1 MKTIFS
7 IIVCMLIFACTY
19 AQTKQEV
26 LTAFEHQ
33 IKEVIIYA
41 PTMHEYREVCQRIL
55 SYLEDTEILY
65 SFKATFVQS
74 DEQRIKYRVHPAELK
89 NFFEDLKNTKTY
101 VRA

>member
-7 IIVCMLIFACTY
+7 ILAFCLIAASTY
-19 AQTKQEV
+19 GQTKQEV

-33 IKEVIIYA
+33 IKEVVIYA
-41 PTMHEYREVCQRIL
+41 PTMHEYREVCERIL
-55 SYLEDTEILY
+55 DILDQTEIMY

-74 DEQRIKYRVHPAELK
+74 TEQEIKYRVHPAELK

-101 VRA
+101 IRA

>member
-1 MKTIFS
+1 MKTITS
-7 IIVCMLIFACTY
+7 ICVFMLIFASSY

-33 IKEVIIYA
+33 IKEVVIYA
-41 PTMHEYREVCQRIL
+41 PTYHEYREICERIL
-55 SYLEDTEILY
+55 DHLEDTKILY

-89 NFFEDLKNTKTY
+89 DFFKQLKNTKNY
-101 VRA
+101 QRA

>member
-7 IIVCMLIFACTY
+7 ILAFCFIAACTY
-19 AQTKQEV
+19 GQTKQEV

-41 PTMHEYREVCQRIL
+41 PTYHEYREVCERIL
-55 SYLEDTEILY
+55 DILDQTEIMY

-74 DEQRIKYRVHPAELK
+74 TEQEIKYKLHPAELK
-89 NFFEDLKNTKTY
+89 DFFNELKKTKQ
-101 VRA
+101 RA

>member
-7 IIVCMLIFACTY
+7 ILAFCFIAACTY
-19 AQTKQEV
+19 GQTKQEV

-41 PTMHEYREVCQRIL
+41 PTDHEYREVCERIL
-55 SYLEDTEILY
+55 DILDQTEIMY

-74 DEQRIKYRVHPAELK
+74 TEQEIKYKLHPAELK
-89 NFFEDLKNTKTY
+89 DFFNELKKT
-101 VRA
+101 